1 MRVVKVFVTG
11 ATGFIGGRMTR
22 LLVDRGDD
30 VVALVRNPAK
40 AADLADAGVTLIE
53 GDLTSL
59 DAIEQGVRGAEAVI
73 HGAAIYK
80 VGIPGHEREAMF
92 DANVRG
98 TARVLDAAVQAN
110 VPRIV
115 YVSSVV
121 AFGDTA
127 GAMVDEH
134 HQRPHR
140 RFASFY
146 EETKL
151 LAHEIADERIA
162 RGAPIVMVQPGGV
175 YGPGDHSQLGTMI
188 HQAATGKLKLKMLPH
203 AGYLMAYVDD
213 VATGIVQALDAGEIG
228 ESYVLGGECVTMG
241 ELVDRAAA
249 VAGRNGPRA
258 TMPTPLIKASAPF
271 GRFVGPMMGFPPNLR
286 ELIRSSDGVTYY
298 AHDTKAREQ
307 LGYTSR
313 PLDEGLRE
321 TIASY

>member
-1 MRVVKVFVTG
+1 MKVFVTG

-22 LLVDRGDD
+22 LLVERGDD
-30 VVALVRNPAK
+30 VTALVRDPAK
-40 AADLADAGVTLIE
+40 AGDLAEAGVELLE
-53 GDLTSL
+53 GDLSSL
-59 DAIEQGVRGAEAVI
+59 DAIAAGTRGAEAVI

-80 VGIPGHEREAMF
+80 IGIPGDEQDQMF

-98 TARVLDAAVQAN
+98 TARVLDAAIEAN

-121 AFGDTA
+121 AFGDTE
-127 GAMVDEH
+127 GATVTEDH
-134 HQRPHR
+134 VRPHR

-146 EETKL
+146 EETKV
-151 LAHEIADERIA
+151 LAHEIAGERIA
-162 RGAPIVMVQPGGV
+162 RGAPIVIVQPGGV

-188 HQAATGKLKLKMLPH
+188 HQAATGKLKLKMLPD

-213 VATGIVQALDAGEIG
+213 VAAGILLALDKGEPG
-228 ESYVLGGECVTMG
+228 QSYVLGGECVTMG

-249 VAGRNGPRA
+249 VAGRKGPRA
-258 TMPTPLIKASAPF
+258 TMPTPLIKASAPL

-298 AHDTKAREQ
+298 AHDDKARRQ

-313 PLDEGLRE
+313 PLDEGLRA
-321 TIASY
+321 TIESY

>member
-1 MRVVKVFVTG
+1 
-11 ATGFIGGRMTR
+11 
-22 LLVDRGDD
+22 
-30 VVALVRNPAK
+30 VRDPAK
-40 AADLADAGVTLIE
+40 AGALTDAGVELLE

-59 DAIEQGVRGAEAVI
+59 DAIERGVQGADAVV
-73 HGAAIYK
+73 HGAAVYK
-80 VGIPGHEREAMF
+80 VGIPAGERDGMF

-98 TARVLDAAVQAN
+98 TARVLDAAIEAN

-127 GAMVDEH
+127 GDTVTEEH
-134 HQRPHR
+134 VRPHR
-140 RFASFY
+140 RFSSFY
-146 EETKL
+146 EETKV

-175 YGPGDHSQLGTMI
+175 YGPGDHSQLGEMI

-213 VATGIVQALDAGEIG
+213 VAAGILLAVDRGEPG

-241 ELVDRAAA
+241 DLVDRAAA
-249 VAGRNGPRA
+249 VAGRKGPKA

-271 GRFVGPMMGFPPNLR
+271 GRIVGPMMGFPPNLR

-307 LGYTSR
+307 LGYSSR
-313 PLDEGLRE
+313 PLDQGLRE
-321 TIASY
+321 TIDSY

>member
-22 LLVDRGDD
+22 LLAERGDE
-30 VVALVRNPAK
+30 VVALVRDPAK
-40 AADLADAGVTLIE
+40 ASALADAGVELVR

-59 DAIEQGVRGAEAVI
+59 EEIEQGMRGAEAVI
-73 HGAAIYK
+73 HGAAVYK
-80 VGIPGHEREAMF
+80 IGITGGEREDMF

-98 TARVLDAAVQAN
+98 TARVLDAAIEAH

-121 AFGDTA
+121 AFGDTE
-127 GAMVDEH
+127 GTVVDEAH
-134 HQRPHR
+134 NRSHR
-140 RFASFY
+140 RFSSFY
-146 EETKL
+146 EETKV

-188 HQAATGKLKLKMLPH
+188 HQAATGKLKLKMLPD
-203 AGYLMAYVDD
+203 AGYLLAYVDD
-213 VATGIVQALDAGEIG
+213 VAAGILLALDRGEPG

-249 VAGRNGPRA
+249 VAGRKGPRG
-258 TMPTPLIKASAPF
+258 TMPTPLIKASAPL

-298 AHDTKAREQ
+298 ADDAKARAE

-313 PLDEGLRE
+313 PLDDGLRE

>member
-1 MRVVKVFVTG
+1 
-11 ATGFIGGRMTR
+11 
-22 LLVDRGDD
+22 
-30 VVALVRNPAK
+30 
-40 AADLADAGVTLIE
+40 
-53 GDLTSL
+53 
-59 DAIEQGVRGAEAVI
+59 
-73 HGAAIYK
+73 
-80 VGIPGHEREAMF
+80 MF

-98 TARVLDAAVQAN
+98 TARVLDAAIEAN

-121 AFGDTA
+121 AFGDTE
-127 GAMVDEH
+127 GATVTEDH
-134 HQRPHR
+134 ARPHR
-140 RFASFY
+140 RFSSFY
-146 EETKL
+146 EETKV

-188 HQAATGKLKLKMLPH
+188 HQAATGKLKMKMLPD

-213 VATGIVQALDAGEIG
+213 VAAGILLALDKGEPG

-249 VAGRNGPRA
+249 VAGRKPPRA

-298 AHDTKAREQ
+298 AHDDKARER

-313 PLDEGLRE
+313 SLEDGLRE
-321 TIASY
+321 TIDSY

>member
-22 LLVDRGDD
+22 LLAERGDD
-30 VVALVRNPAK
+30 VTALVRDPAK
-40 AADLADAGVTLIE
+40 AADLAAAGVTLLE
-53 GDLTSL
+53 GDLASL
-59 DAIEQGVRGAEAVI
+59 DRIEQGVRGADAVI

-80 VGIPGHEREAMF
+80 IGITGDEHEQMF

-98 TARVLDAAVQAN
+98 TARVLDAAIEAN

-121 AFGDTA
+121 AFGDTE
-127 GAMVDEH
+127 GATVAEDH
-134 HQRPHR
+134 VRAHR
-140 RFASFY
+140 RFSSFY
-146 EETKL
+146 EETKV

-213 VATGIVQALDAGEIG
+213 VAAGILLALDNGQPG
-228 ESYVLGGECVTMG
+228 QSYVLGGECVTMG

-249 VAGRNGPRA
+249 VAGRKGPRA
-258 TMPTPLIKASAPF
+258 TLPTPLIKASAPL
-271 GRFVGPMMGFPPNLR
+271 GRFVGPMMGFPPNLH

-298 AHDTKAREQ
+298 AHDDKAREQ
-307 LGYTSR
+307 LGYSSR
-313 PLDEGLRE
+313 PLDDGLRT
-321 TIASY
+321 TIESY

>member
-1 MRVVKVFVTG
+1 
-11 ATGFIGGRMTR
+11 
-22 LLVDRGDD
+22 
-30 VVALVRNPAK
+30 
-40 AADLADAGVTLIE
+40 
-53 GDLTSL
+53 
-59 DAIEQGVRGAEAVI
+59 
-73 HGAAIYK
+73 
-80 VGIPGHEREAMF
+80 MF
-92 DANVRG
+92 DTNVRG
-98 TARVLDAAVQAN
+98 TARVLDAAIEAN

-121 AFGDTA
+121 AFGDTE
-127 GAMVDEH
+127 GATVTEDH
-134 HQRPHR
+134 VRSHR
-140 RFASFY
+140 RFSSFY
-146 EETKL
+146 EETKV

-203 AGYLMAYVDD
+203 AGYLLAYVDD
-213 VATGIVQALDAGEIG
+213 VAAGIVQALDAGQIG

-241 ELVDRAAA
+241 DLVDRAAA
-249 VAGRNGPRA
+249 VAGRNGPKA

-313 PLDEGLRE
+313 SLEDGLRE
-321 TIASY
+321 TIDSY

>member
-22 LLVDRGDD
+22 LLVERGDD
-30 VVALVRNPAK
+30 VVALVRDPAK
-40 AADLADAGVTLIE
+40 AADLSAAGVELIQ
-53 GDLTSL
+53 GDLGSL
-59 DAIEQGVRGAEAVI
+59 DVIARGVQDADAVI

-80 VGIPGHEREAMF
+80 VGITASEREGMF

-98 TARVLDAAVQAN
+98 TARVLDAAIEAN

-121 AFGDTA
+121 AFGDTE
-127 GAMVDEH
+127 GAVVTEEH
-134 HQRPHR
+134 VRPHR
-140 RFASFY
+140 RFSSFY
-146 EETKL
+146 EETKV

-175 YGPGDHSQLGTMI
+175 YGPGDHSQLGTMV

-213 VATGIVQALDAGEIG
+213 VAAGIVLALDKGEPG

-241 ELVDRAAA
+241 ELVDRTAA
-249 VAGRNGPRA
+249 VAGRKAPRA

-298 AHDTKAREQ
+298 AHDDKARER

-313 PLDEGLRE
+313 SLDDGLRE
-321 TIASY
+321 TIDSY

>member
-1 MRVVKVFVTG
+1 MRAVRVFVTG

-22 LLVDRGDD
+22 LLVERGDD
-30 VVALVRNPAK
+30 VVALVRDPSK
-40 AADLADAGVTLIE
+40 AAELAGAGVELIE
-53 GDLTSL
+53 GDLTAL
-59 DAIEQGVRGAEAVI
+59 EAIEEGVRGADAVI

-80 VGIPGHEREAMF
+80 IGIMGSEREQMF

-98 TARVLDAAVQAN
+98 TARVLDAAIEAR

-121 AFGDTA
+121 SFGDTE
-127 GAMVDEH
+127 GATVDEEYV
-134 HQRPHR
+134 RPHR
-140 RFASFY
+140 RFSSFY
-146 EETKL
+146 EETKV
-151 LAHEIADERIA
+151 LAHEIADERIV
-162 RGAPIVMVQPGGV
+162 RGAPILMVQPGGV

-188 HQAATGKLKLKMLPH
+188 HQSATGKLKLKMLPD

-213 VATGIVQALDAGEIG
+213 VAAGIVQALDAGQVG

-258 TMPTPLIKASAPF
+258 TMPTLLIKAAAPL
-271 GRFVGPMMGFPPNLR
+271 GRFVGPLMGFPPNLG

-298 AHDTKAREQ
+298 AYDSKAREQ
-307 LGYTSR
+307 LGYVSR
-313 PLDEGLRE
+313 PLDDGLRE

>member
-22 LLVDRGDD
+22 LLVDRGDE

-40 AADLADAGVTLIE
+40 ASDLAAAGVTLIE

-80 VGIPGHEREAMF
+80 IGIPGAERDEMF

-98 TARVLDAAVQAN
+98 TARVLDAAVAAN

-121 AFGDTA
+121 AFGDTE
-127 GAMVDEH
+127 GATVDED

-162 RGAPIVMVQPGGV
+162 RGAPVVMVQPGGV

-213 VATGIVQALDAGEIG
+213 VAAGIVQALDAGEIG

-298 AHDTKAREQ
+298 AHDTKARKQ

-313 PLDEGLRE
+313 ALDQGLRE
-321 TIASY
+321 TIDSY

>member
-22 LLVDRGDD
+22 LLVERGDD
-30 VVALVRNPAK
+30 VVALVRDPAK
-40 AADLADAGVTLIE
+40 AADLSAAGVELIQ
-53 GDLTSL
+53 GDLGSL
-59 DAIEQGVRGAEAVI
+59 DAIARGVQGADAVI

-80 VGIPGHEREAMF
+80 VGITASEREGMF

-98 TARVLDAAVQAN
+98 TARVLDAAIEAN

-121 AFGDTA
+121 AFGDTE
-127 GAMVDEH
+127 GAVVTEEH
-134 HQRPHR
+134 VRPHR
-140 RFASFY
+140 RFSSFY
-146 EETKL
+146 EETKV

-175 YGPGDHSQLGTMI
+175 YGPGDHSQLGTI
-188 HQAATGKLKLKMLPH
+188 VHQAATGKLKLKMLPD
-203 AGYLMAYVDD
+203 AGYLLAYVDD
-213 VATGIVQALDAGEIG
+213 VAAGIVLALDNGEPG

-249 VAGRNGPRA
+249 VAGRKAPRA

-271 GRFVGPMMGFPPNLR
+271 GRFVGPMMGFPPNLH

-298 AHDTKAREQ
+298 AHDDKARER

-313 PLDEGLRE
+313 SLDDGLRE